1 MAVDAL
7 RSQAYTDIQ
16 ALGDLKRQA
25 RANDPAAMRETAR
38 QFETL
43 FAKMMLKSMREAS
56 AGDEL
61 FDSQESQMYRGMFD
75 DQMAFEVTKGR
86 GLGVADLMVQQLMR
100 TQVAQQAAA
109 AGEAGR
115 TSLTQELNRDAVGI
129 PFADPDATV
138 FLPLRSQAA
147 TVSAI
152 LPPRPAAPMA
162 QPASTTGAPAAGPT
176 TAPAATPAA
185 TPTTAPVATPAA
197 APTTAPAAVPTA
209 ASTRP
214 PVAGSRAAFLEAIL
228 PAATKAAQALGV
240 SPRSILAQAALE
252 TGWGRSMPLDAQG
265 RPSLNLFGIKATPS
279 WRGATAASE
288 TTEFLGGQATRQVE
302 RFRAYDSFEAS
313 FADHARLLSTSARYA
328 GALNSGDDTHT
339 YAAALQ
345 SGGYATDPNYA
356 RKLVAVAES
365 VDQLL
370 AGRLPERTR
379 S

>member
-1 MAVDAL
+1 MSVDAI

-100 TQVAQQAAA
+100 TQVAQQAEA

-115 TSLTQELNRDAVGI
+115 TSLTQELKREAEGI
-129 PFADPDATV
+129 PLADPTAV
-138 FLPLRSQAA
+138 FVPLRSQAA
-147 TVSAI
+147 AAPAT
-152 LPPRPAAPMA
+152 LPVRPAAPAA
-162 QPASTTGAPAAGPT
+162 QPAASTVPAE
-176 TAPAATPAA
+176 
-185 TPTTAPVATPAA
+185 
-197 APTTAPAAVPTA
+197 APTAAVP
-209 ASTRP
+209 RP
-214 PVAGSRAAFLEAIL
+214 SAPGSRVAFLESIL

-288 TTEFLGGQATRQVE
+288 TTEFFGGQATRQVE

-313 FADHARLLSTSARYA
+313 FADHARLLSSSSRYA

-339 YAAALQ
+339 YAKALQ
-345 SGGYATDPNYA
+345 TGGYATDPHYA

-370 AGRLPERTR
+370 AGRLPDRQG

>member
-1 MAVDAL
+1 VSVDAI

-100 TQVAQQAAA
+100 TQVAQQAEA

-115 TSLTQELNRDAVGI
+115 TSLTQELKREAEGI
-129 PFADPDATV
+129 PLADPTAV
-138 FLPLRSQAA
+138 FVPLRSQAA
-147 TVSAI
+147 AAPAT
-152 LPPRPAAPMA
+152 LPVRPAAPA
-162 QPASTTGAPAAGPT
+162 APPAASTVPAE
-176 TAPAATPAA
+176 
-185 TPTTAPVATPAA
+185 
-197 APTTAPAAVPTA
+197 APTAAVP
-209 ASTRP
+209 RP
-214 PVAGSRAAFLEAIL
+214 SAPGSRVAFLESIL

-288 TTEFLGGQATRQVE
+288 TTEFFGGQATRQVE

-313 FADHARLLSTSARYA
+313 FADHARLLSSSSRYA

-339 YAAALQ
+339 YAKALQ
-345 SGGYATDPNYA
+345 TGGYATDPHYA

-370 AGRLPERTR
+370 AGRLPDRQG

>member
-1 MAVDAL
+1 VSVDAI

-100 TQVAQQAAA
+100 TQVAQQAEA

-115 TSLTQELNRDAVGI
+115 TSLTQELKREAEGI
-129 PFADPDATV
+129 PLADPTAV
-138 FLPLRSQAA
+138 FVPLRSQAA
-147 TVSAI
+147 AAPAT
-152 LPPRPAAPMA
+152 LPVRPAAPAA
-162 QPASTTGAPAAGPT
+162 QPAASTVPAE
-176 TAPAATPAA
+176 
-185 TPTTAPVATPAA
+185 
-197 APTTAPAAVPTA
+197 APTAAVP
-209 ASTRP
+209 RP
-214 PVAGSRAAFLEAIL
+214 SAPGSRVAFLESIL

-288 TTEFLGGQATRQVE
+288 TTEFFGGQATRQVE

-313 FADHARLLSTSARYA
+313 FADHARLLSSSSRYA

-339 YAAALQ
+339 YAKALQ
-345 SGGYATDPNYA
+345 TGGYATDPHYA

-370 AGRLPERTR
+370 AGRLPDRQG

>member
-162 QPASTTGAPAAGPT
+162 QPASTTGAPAAG
-176 TAPAATPAA
+176 
-185 TPTTAPVATPAA
+185 
-197 APTTAPAAVPTA
+197 PTTAPAAVPTA

>member
-1 MAVDAL
+1 VSVDAI

-100 TQVAQQAAA
+100 TQVAQQAEA

-115 TSLTQELNRDAVGI
+115 TSLTQELKREAEGI
-129 PFADPDATV
+129 PLADPTAV
-138 FLPLRSQAA
+138 FVPLRSQAA
-147 TVSAI
+147 AAPAT
-152 LPPRPAAPMA
+152 LPVRPAAPAA
-162 QPASTTGAPAAGPT
+162 QPAASTVPAE
-176 TAPAATPAA
+176 
-185 TPTTAPVATPAA
+185 
-197 APTTAPAAVPTA
+197 APTAAVP
-209 ASTRP
+209 RP
-214 PVAGSRAAFLEAIL
+214 SAPGSRVAFLESIL

-313 FADHARLLSTSARYA
+313 FADHARLLSSSSRYA

-339 YAAALQ
+339 YAKALQ
-345 SGGYATDPNYA
+345 TGGYATDPHYA

-370 AGRLPERTR
+370 AGRLPDRQG

>member
-1 MAVDAL
+1 MSVDAI

-100 TQVAQQAAA
+100 TQVAQQAEA

-115 TSLTQELNRDAVGI
+115 TSLTQELKREAEGI
-129 PFADPDATV
+129 PLADPTAV
-138 FLPLRSQAA
+138 FVPLRSPAA
-147 TVSAI
+147 AAPAT
-152 LPPRPAAPMA
+152 LPVRPAAPAA
-162 QPASTTGAPAAGPT
+162 QPAASTVPAE
-176 TAPAATPAA
+176 
-185 TPTTAPVATPAA
+185 
-197 APTTAPAAVPTA
+197 APTAAVP
-209 ASTRP
+209 RP
-214 PVAGSRAAFLEAIL
+214 SAPGSRVAFLESIL

-288 TTEFLGGQATRQVE
+288 TTEFFGGQATRQVE

-313 FADHARLLSTSARYA
+313 FADHARLLSSSSRYA

-339 YAAALQ
+339 YAKALQ
-345 SGGYATDPNYA
+345 TGGYATDPHYA

-370 AGRLPERTR
+370 AGRLPDRQR

>member
-1 MAVDAL
+1 VSVDAI

-100 TQVAQQAAA
+100 TQVAQQAEA

-115 TSLTQELNRDAVGI
+115 TSLTQELKREAEGI
-129 PFADPDATV
+129 PLADPTAV
-138 FLPLRSQAA
+138 FVPLRSQAA
-147 TVSAI
+147 AAPAT
-152 LPPRPAAPMA
+152 LPVRPAAPAA
-162 QPASTTGAPAAGPT
+162 QPAASTVPAE
-176 TAPAATPAA
+176 
-185 TPTTAPVATPAA
+185 
-197 APTTAPAAVPTA
+197 APTAAVP
-209 ASTRP
+209 RP
-214 PVAGSRAAFLEAIL
+214 SAPGSRVAFLESIL

-288 TTEFLGGQATRQVE
+288 TTEFFGGQATRQVE

-313 FADHARLLSTSARYA
+313 VADHARLLSSSSRYA

-339 YAAALQ
+339 YAKALQ
-345 SGGYATDPNYA
+345 TGGYATDPHYA

-370 AGRLPERTR
+370 AGRLPDRQG

>member
-1 MAVDAL
+1 MAVDAI

-100 TQVAQQAAA
+100 TQVAQQAEA

-115 TSLTQELNRDAVGI
+115 TSLTQELKREAEGI
-129 PFADPDATV
+129 PLADPTAV
-138 FLPLRSQAA
+138 FVPLRSQAA
-147 TVSAI
+147 AAPAT
-152 LPPRPAAPMA
+152 LPVRPAAPAA
-162 QPASTTGAPAAGPT
+162 QPAASTVPAE
-176 TAPAATPAA
+176 
-185 TPTTAPVATPAA
+185 
-197 APTTAPAAVPTA
+197 APTAAVP
-209 ASTRP
+209 RP
-214 PVAGSRAAFLEAIL
+214 SAPGSRVAFLESIL

-288 TTEFLGGQATRQVE
+288 TIEFLGGQATRQVE

-313 FADHARLLSTSARYA
+313 FADHARLLSSSSRYA

-339 YAAALQ
+339 YAKALQ
-345 SGGYATDPNYA
+345 TGGYATDPHYA

-370 AGRLPERTR
+370 AGRLPDRQG

>member
-1 MAVDAL
+1 VSVDAI

-115 TSLTQELNRDAVGI
+115 TSLNQELKREAAGI
-129 PFADPDATV
+129 PLADPTTV
-138 FLPLRSQAA
+138 FVPLRSQA
-147 TVSAI
+147 V
-152 LPPRPAAPMA
+152 AAPVPL
-162 QPASTTGAPAAGPT
+162 PARLAAPAVQSSAPAAQP
-176 TAPAATPAA
+176 TAPAAQPAA
-185 TPTTAPVATPAA
+185 STVPAEA
-197 APTTAPAAVPTA
+197 PTA
-209 ASTRP
+209 AVSRP
-214 PVAGSRAAFLEAIL
+214 SAPGSRVAFLESIL

-288 TTEFLGGQATRQVE
+288 TTEFFGGQATRQVE

-313 FADHARLLSTSARYA
+313 FADHARLLSSSARYA

-339 YAAALQ
+339 YAKALQ
-345 SGGYATDPNYA
+345 TGGYATDPHYA

-370 AGRLPERTR
+370 AGRLPDRHG

>member
-1 MAVDAL
+1 MSVAVDAI

-100 TQVAQQAAA
+100 TQVAQQAEA

-115 TSLTQELNRDAVGI
+115 TSLTQELKREAEGI
-129 PFADPDATV
+129 PLADPTAV
-138 FLPLRSQAA
+138 FVPLRSQAA
-147 TVSAI
+147 AAPAT
-152 LPPRPAAPMA
+152 LPVRPAASTV
-162 QPASTTGAPAAGPT
+162 PAE
-176 TAPAATPAA
+176 
-185 TPTTAPVATPAA
+185 
-197 APTTAPAAVPTA
+197 APTAAVP
-209 ASTRP
+209 RP
-214 PVAGSRAAFLEAIL
+214 SAPGSRVAFLESIL

-288 TTEFLGGQATRQVE
+288 TTEFFGGQATRQVE

-313 FADHARLLSTSARYA
+313 FADHARLLSSSSRYA

-339 YAAALQ
+339 YAKALQ
-345 SGGYATDPNYA
+345 TGGYATDPHYA

-370 AGRLPERTR
+370 AGRLPDRQG

>member
-1 MAVDAL
+1 VSVDAI

-100 TQVAQQAAA
+100 TQVAQQAEA

-115 TSLTQELNRDAVGI
+115 TSLTQELKREAEGI
-129 PFADPDATV
+129 PLADPTAV
-138 FLPLRSQAA
+138 FVPLRSQAA
-147 TVSAI
+147 AAPAT
-152 LPPRPAAPMA
+152 LPVRPAAPAA
-162 QPASTTGAPAAGPT
+162 QPAASTVPAE
-176 TAPAATPAA
+176 
-185 TPTTAPVATPAA
+185 
-197 APTTAPAAVPTA
+197 APTAAVP
-209 ASTRP
+209 RP
-214 PVAGSRAAFLEAIL
+214 SAPGSRVAFLESIL

-313 FADHARLLSTSARYA
+313 FADHARLLSSSSRYA
-328 GALNSGDDTHT
+328 GALNSGEDTHT
-339 YAAALQ
+339 YAKALQ
-345 SGGYATDPNYA
+345 TGGYATDPHYA

-370 AGRLPERTR
+370 AGRLPDRQG